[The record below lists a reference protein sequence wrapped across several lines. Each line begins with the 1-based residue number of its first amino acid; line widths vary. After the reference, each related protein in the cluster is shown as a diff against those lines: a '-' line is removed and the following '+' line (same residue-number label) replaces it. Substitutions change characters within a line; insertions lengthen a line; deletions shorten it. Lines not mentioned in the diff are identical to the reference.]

1 MTGSW
6 RASRALAVSATIL
19 ALSLGSWSIA
29 VAPASAHQ
37 GDPNYLSEIT
47 SISPDTP
54 GLSAE
59 IVNYDSDIVLE
70 NDSDSLVEFEGYEG
84 EPYLRFRPDGIVE
97 ANTRSPAY
105 YLNND
110 RYGTS
115 EVPASADPEAKP
127 QWEEVSDD
135 GRYSWHDHRSH
146 YMSRS
151 LPPQVSDESVRTKV
165 FDYSL
170 PIEIDG
176 EPGSID
182 GTLFWVG
189 EPTPSKLPFILIA
202 VALVLLVPAT
212 IVIRRRRG
220 DGARPAAG
228 GRKGGDGADPG
239 DGAAASS
246 GKDRGEAW

>member
-6 RASRALAVSATIL
+6 WASRALAASTTIL

-170 PIEIDG
+170 PIEVDG
-176 EPGSID
+176 ERGSID
-182 GTLFWVG
+182 GTLYWVG
-189 EPTPSKLPFILIA
+189 EPAPSKLPFILIA
-202 VALVLLVPAT
+202 VALLLLVPAT
-212 IVIRRRRG
+212 IAIRRRRG
-220 DGARPAAG
+220 RGADRGGDHAAG
-228 GRKGGDGADPG
+228 PGGRPRDDDRVGSGEDG
-239 DGAAASS
+239 
-246 GKDRGEAW
+246 GEAW